1 MPQINEE
8 DFLQAIKT
16 LVDIDRNWIPQKRGA
31 ALYIRPFMIAT
42 DPSVNVKPSTKF
54 KFIIIL
60 SPVFSYYK
68 EGLNPVKI
76 WIEDEYVRAI
86 RGGIGEAKTGG
97 NYAAAMLSQQ
107 KAHEAGFSQVLWLDG
122 IEHKYVEEV
131 GAMNIFFKIDNKV
144 ITPSLSGSILDGV
157 TRSSVIDL
165 CRYFGYEVEE
175 RKISVDELEK
185 AACEKR
191 LEEVFGTGTAAVI
204 SPIGTLKFGNN
215 IYTINSSKIGNLTQ
229 KIYDTLTGIQ
239 SGKEKDIFKWT
250 EKV

>member
-1 MPQINEE
+1 
-8 DFLQAIKT
+8 
-16 LVDIDRNWIPQKRGA
+16 
-31 ALYIRPFMIAT
+31 
-42 DPSVNVKPSTKF
+42 
-54 KFIIIL
+54 
-60 SPVFSYYK
+60 
-68 EGLNPVKI
+68 
-76 WIEDEYVRAI
+76 
-86 RGGIGEAKTGG
+86 
-97 NYAAAMLSQQ
+97 MLSQQ

-175 RKISVDELEK
+175 RRISVDELEK

-191 LEEVFGTGTAAVI
+191 LQEVFGTGTAAVI
-204 SPIGTLKFGNN
+204 SPIGTLKFGDN

-239 SGKEKDIFKWT
+239 SGKEKDIFNWT
-250 EKV
+250 QKV